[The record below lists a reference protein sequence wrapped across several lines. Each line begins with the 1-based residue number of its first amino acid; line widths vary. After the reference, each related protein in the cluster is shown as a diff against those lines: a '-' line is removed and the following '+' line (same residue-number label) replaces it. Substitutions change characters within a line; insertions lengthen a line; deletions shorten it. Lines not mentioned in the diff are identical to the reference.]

1 MGGRGRGGGR
11 PPYPRGSLSRLA
23 VELAIATRTDPA
35 VWLAADTATI
45 NTALEVLE
53 EKANR

>member
-1 MGGRGRGGGR
+1 M
-11 PPYPRGSLSRLA
+11 
-23 VELAIATRTDPA
+23 ELAIATRTDPA